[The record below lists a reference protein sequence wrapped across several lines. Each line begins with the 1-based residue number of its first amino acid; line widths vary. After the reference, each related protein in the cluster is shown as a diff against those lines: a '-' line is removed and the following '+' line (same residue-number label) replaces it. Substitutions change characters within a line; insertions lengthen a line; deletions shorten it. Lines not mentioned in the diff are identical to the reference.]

1 MSNSKE
7 ATIEEAYALYRESM
21 PSAVHGTD
29 ATDEELQEARKII
42 LENIYDI
49 LYSELRH
56 TDICVLE
63 DLTGIDY
70 D

>member
-1 MSNSKE
+1 MSKDKE
-7 ATIEEAYALYRESM
+7 TIITEAYDLYRESM

-29 ATDEELQEARKII
+29 ATDEEIQEARKII
-42 LENIYDI
+42 LGNIYDI
-49 LYSELRH
+49 LYTELRH